1 MGCDTRAQLAAYKE
15 GVFQSTH
22 PRGVRPCV
30 QQQPGLCYWAFQSTH
45 PRGVRRQEAC
55 LPSPRKKFQ
64 STHPRGVRPSISV
77 TSLRPFFH
85 FNPRTRV
92 GCDWDRP
99 SSTASR
105 LHFNPRTRVG
115 CDQVISL
122 VHLLIPVFQSTHPR
136 GVRLRSQARRSPSH
150 AISIHAP
157 AWGATCAVACWQEE
171 RLAFQSTHPRGVRPS
186 DVCFKP
192 IFSPFQ
198 STHPRGVRPKH

>member
-115 CDQVISL
+115 CDQRYPAAADRVPNFNPRTR
-122 VHLLIPVFQSTHPR
+122 VGCDRAQAGAAVPTGRFQSTHPR
-136 GVRLRSQARRSPSH
+136 GVRRCL
-150 AISIHAP
+150 
-157 AWGATCAVACWQEE
+157 
-171 RLAFQSTHPRGVRPS
+171 
-186 DVCFKP
+186 
-192 IFSPFQ
+192 
-198 STHPRGVRPKH
+198 